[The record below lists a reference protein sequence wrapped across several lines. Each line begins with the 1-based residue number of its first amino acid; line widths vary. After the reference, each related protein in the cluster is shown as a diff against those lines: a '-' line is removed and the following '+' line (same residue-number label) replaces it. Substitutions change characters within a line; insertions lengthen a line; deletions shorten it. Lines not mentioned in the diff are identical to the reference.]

1 MDTLLTTMTVAW
13 TLMAASLAGL
23 SWYASGIEVR
33 QILGRVKAR
42 R

>member
-23 SWYASGIEVR
+23 SWYASGIEVG
-33 QILGRVKAR
+33 QILRRVKPR

>member
-23 SWYASGIEVR
+23 SWYASGIDAG
-33 QILGRVKAR
+33 QILQRVKTR